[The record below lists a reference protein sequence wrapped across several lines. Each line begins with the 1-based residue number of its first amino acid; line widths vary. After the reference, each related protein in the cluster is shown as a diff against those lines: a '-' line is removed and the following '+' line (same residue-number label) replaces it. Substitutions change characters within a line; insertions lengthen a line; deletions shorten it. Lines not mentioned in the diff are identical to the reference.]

1 MKSFYS
7 KTFAK
12 YSPIFPILMVV
23 LLIYGFILRQDIAVP
38 ELISTNQIDFW
49 GRFGF
54 SKNFILGNSNIFYGI
69 EFWIS
74 LLSIVGGFFLGM
86 SLIGKTSGLVI
97 ATFLGIYPFYVANIY
112 SPDTITIFFFILF
125 LLFQLQA
132 TISYSRTFSALAG
145 VFFMLALIC
154 NPICAFLGIIMYIY
168 QAICSRNIA
177 VLFNFLLF
185 IGGAFIVYIIYT
197 IFLSFHP
204 DNASFMPSIIS
215 TFAEFG
221 NNFKVFCSAPLDYIT
236 NNILPIFTNSLAY
249 PATYAGRL
257 NDFTYWHYLAV
268 FSSIFGFLYS
278 LVEEKAR
285 ILTILSVIVLI
296 QACFMHISFGFLFL
310 FVVMVGSY
318 LIDKVFND
326 VFC

>member
-1 MKSFYS
+1 MKTFYS

-12 YSPIFPILMVV
+12 YSPFFPILMLVI
-23 LLIYGFILRQDIAVP
+23 LILGAILRAEIIPASIP
-38 ELISTNQIDFW
+38 SASHIDFW

-54 SKNFILGNSNIFYGI
+54 SKNFIIQNASIFYGI
-69 EFWIS
+69 EFWTS
-74 LLSIVGGFFLGM
+74 LLSIIAAFFLGM

-97 ATFLGIYPFYVANIY
+97 ATFLGIYPYYVANVY
-112 SPDTITIFFFILF
+112 SPETITIFFFILF
-125 LLFQLQA
+125 LFFQLQA
-132 TISYSRTFSALAG
+132 TINYSRAFSALAG
-145 VFFMLALIC
+145 VFFMLSLIC
-154 NPICAFLGIIMYIY
+154 NPVCLVLGVIMYIY

-197 IFLSFHP
+197 IFLAFFP
-204 DNASFMPSIIS
+204 NNAGFMPSIFS

-221 NNFKVFCSAPLDYIT
+221 KNFKIFLGAPGNYIKT
-236 NNILPIFTNSLAY
+236 IILPLFTQTLAY
-249 PATYAGRL
+249 PATYIGKL
-257 NDFTYWHYLAV
+257 SNYTYWHYLAI

-278 LVEEKAR
+278 LIEEKAR
-285 ILTILSVIVLI
+285 ILTIFSVIILI
-296 QACFMHISFGFLFL
+296 QAFFMPISFGFLFL
-310 FVVMVGSY
+310 FVIMVGSY

>member
-12 YSPIFPILMVV
+12 YSPVFPILMIV
-23 LLIYGFILRQDIAVP
+23 LLIYGYILRQDITVP
-38 ELISTNQIDFW
+38 EILSSNQIDFW

-54 SKNFILGNSNIFYGI
+54 STTFLLEHPKLFFNI
-69 EFWIS
+69 EFWGS
-74 LLSIVGGFFLGM
+74 LLSIVAGFFLGM

-97 ATFLGIYPFYVANIY
+97 ATFLAIYPYYVANTY
-112 SPDTITIFFFILF
+112 SPETITIFFFILF
-125 LLFQLQA
+125 LFFQLQA
-132 TISYSRTFSALAG
+132 TISFSRPFSALAG
-145 VFFMLALIC
+145 AFFMLALIC
-154 NPICAFLGIIMYIY
+154 NPICALLGIIMYIY

-177 VLFNFLLF
+177 VLYNFLLF
-185 IGGAFIVYIIYT
+185 IGGAFVVYIIYT

-215 TFAEFG
+215 AFSEFG
-221 NNFKVFCSAPLDYIT
+221 KNFKVFCSAPLDYIQNT
-236 NNILPIFTNSLAY
+236 ILPIFTDKLAY
-249 PATYAGRL
+249 PATYVGRL

-278 LVEEKAR
+278 LVAEKAR
-285 ILTILSVIVLI
+285 ILTILSIIILI
-296 QACFMHISFGFLFL
+296 QACFMTINFGFLFL